1 MRLFSALLFAS
12 ALSAVAC
19 FGQYTAAPSGG
30 APSELAGPVRDAMQ
44 KTGTKI
50 AGNGTTIE
58 VWFRA
63 TAPKGT
69 GSSEPDVT
77 LTAIPQGALV
87 GAIRITGKYTDRR
100 GTTIQPGVYT
110 LRYSDYPV
118 NGEHQGVAPQRDF
131 LLMVPAANDGDP
143 ASTPGFDALVAMSK
157 KASGTP
163 HPAVLSCYKSDSG
176 DKPGLAKAGDT
187 DWVLTGKMGDTMIS
201 VTVVGT
207 VST

>member
-1 MRLFSALLFAS
+1 MRLFSALLLAGAIS
-12 ALSAVAC
+12 AGAC
-19 FGQYTAAPSGG
+19 YGQYTAAPSGEP
-30 APSELAGPVRDAMQ
+30 PSQLAGPVRDAMQ
-44 KTGTKI
+44 KQGTKI
-50 AGNGTTIE
+50 TGSGTTIE

-63 TAPKGT
+63 KAPAGAQ
-69 GSSEPDVT
+69 SAEPDVT

-87 GAIRITGKYTDRR
+87 GALRITGKYTDRR
-100 GTTIQPGVYT
+100 GTTILPGVYT

-131 LLMVPAANDGDP
+131 LLMVPAANDSDP
-143 ASTPGFDALVAMSK
+143 GATPGFDALVAMSK

-176 DKPGLAKAGDT
+176 DKPGLAKAGEN

-201 VTVVGT
+201 LTVVGT
-207 VST
+207 ATS